1 MAIRV
6 ADWCVKERNREIVGS
21 VADFVGVFKIEE
33 EAKRVFVEL
42 GEREYNEDDDKEMS
56 VDRQIG

>member
-33 EAKRVFVEL
+33 EARRVFVEF
-42 GEREYNEDDDKEMS
+42 GERELYEDDDKEMS
-56 VDRQIG
+56 E

>member
-33 EAKRVFVEL
+33 EARRVFVEF